1 MQGDELRQCR
11 LLPYREFLAR
21 DPSGRFLL
29 SWDALLIHSWQKKLN
44 YQESCS
50 STHRLPQVESACPA
64 WSTAQRGK
72 WFFGKR
78 KATERGRLQGW
89 LGNKGRKDQPSELVF
104 SSLDWHQWSRW
115 PFPIIALSVF
125 PVLLFPLNLCKNTS
139 VRVSATSEAININSN
154 QGIDHLIICIWLC
167 LLICMSFWV
176 EERVGTWGG
185 I

>member
-1 MQGDELRQCR
+1 MVRSGEKGKQWEIALSRFTAQSNLMHATSSSPPIHASTIPLVDKFTMLQSQLPLPWWPEVCKAAGTRLMGLVRSGFPNTNVHAPCKELRQCR

-72 WFFGKR
+72 
-78 KATERGRLQGW
+78 
-89 LGNKGRKDQPSELVF
+89 
-104 SSLDWHQWSRW
+104 
-115 PFPIIALSVF
+115 
-125 PVLLFPLNLCKNTS
+125 
-139 VRVSATSEAININSN
+139 
-154 QGIDHLIICIWLC
+154 
-167 LLICMSFWV
+167 
-176 EERVGTWGG
+176 
-185 I
+185 